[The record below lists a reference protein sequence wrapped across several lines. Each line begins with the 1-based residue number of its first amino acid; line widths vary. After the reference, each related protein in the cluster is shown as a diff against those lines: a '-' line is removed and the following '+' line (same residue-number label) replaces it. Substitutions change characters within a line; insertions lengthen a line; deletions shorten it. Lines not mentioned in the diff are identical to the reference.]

1 MSRHGWMSRVRAWFG
16 ANHDAPRAAE
26 PQTSWAAAG
35 GGQLA
40 LVGAA
45 IAEDRAPAGE
55 TTAPAPTRPEQPGPA
70 LAPATPE
77 AERPSS
83 TDRQAP
89 PRPPIDP
96 IDPPWAEHLDSLDGL
111 GRELKNHRDTNQA
124 LLQTVRQLPEL
135 TSDQTD
141 HIVRTNQL
149 LERQNT
155 LLGSILDTLAGLRAS
170 MQTMEESSRRHLTA
184 IGGLE
189 ASHREVLWAYQKM
202 LQKSHR
208 RLGRLAL
215 LATLLAALALGGG
228 AYVAYLV
235 LVGG

>member
-1 MSRHGWMSRVRAWFG
+1 MSRVRAWFG
-16 ANHDAPRAAE
+16 TTHDAPGAAE
-26 PQTSWAAAG
+26 PQHAWAAG
-35 GGQLA
+35 GGSQLA

-45 IAEDRAPAGE
+45 VAEGRATTGT
-55 TTAPAPTRPEQPGPA
+55 TTAPSPPRPNQPGPD

-83 TDRQAP
+83 TDRGAP
-89 PRPPIDP
+89 PRPAIDP
-96 IDPPWAEHLDSLDGL
+96 LDPPWAEHLDSLDGL
-111 GRELKNHRDTNQA
+111 GRELRDHRDTSQA
-124 LLQTVRQLPEL
+124 LLRTVRQLPDL

-149 LERQNT
+149 VERQNT

-189 ASHREVLWAYQKM
+189 ASHREVLWGYQR
-202 LQKSHR
+202 LLEKSHR
-208 RLGRLAL
+208 RLGRLAA
-215 LATLLAALALGGG
+215 LATLLAALALGGV
-228 AYVAYLV
+228 ACVAYLV
-235 LVGG
+235 LGGG